1 MKKNGVN
8 PFVALGYSQEKLMD
22 LINSIDFKLFG
33 LSASCYNSLDECIQ
47 IGKKLRKIIKPEI
60 PLVLG
65 YSLQD
70 SIYKPEIKKI
80 FSKITKDPL
89 EAINLIK

>member
-1 MKKNGVN
+1 MAPQHPLVT
-8 PFVALGYSQEKLMD
+8 
-22 LINSIDFKLFG
+22 LINSIDFQLFG
-33 LSASCYNSLDECIQ
+33 LSASCFNSLDECIQ
-47 IGKKLRKIIKPEI
+47 IGKKLRKIIKPKI

-70 SIYKPEIKKI
+70 SVYKPEIKKI
-80 FSKITKDPL
+80 FTKITKDPL